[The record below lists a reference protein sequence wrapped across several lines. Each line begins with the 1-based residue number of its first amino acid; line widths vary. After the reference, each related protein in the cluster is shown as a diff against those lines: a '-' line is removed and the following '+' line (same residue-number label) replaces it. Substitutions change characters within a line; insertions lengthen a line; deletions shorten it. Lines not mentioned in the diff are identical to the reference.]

1 MKLFISKIYVSIF
14 RFLPYELNHFLA
26 KLFKKFHNLHID
38 SSYQNDFLCHL
49 SILNIKFKLWL
60 LGKDAQAQSVYRKLH
75 KTNSIYEY
83 QLIRILNDII
93 ETNRFKT
100 FLDIG
105 AFMGYFACFIGKKN
119 NDLQVHAIESNSN
132 YSEFIKRSLN
142 ENKLENVKVHNEIL
156 SNNEKKMFFHKEGV
170 YSENKL
176 NQFQNKTSTTLD
188 NLCKKNRINPEV
200 IKIDVHGA
208 EGLVL
213 RGSIS
218 ILKNNCKII
227 LLELHSDEYLNKFSQ
242 GDTRASIIKILLE
255 NDYSCLLVSSF
266 RDDNIQNKKISNK
279 PIKKINIDTNNL
291 DQILFDRNK
300 SDQLIIAHHKEI
312 DLKEFNCFNK

>member
-1 MKLFISKIYVSIF
+1 MKYYLIMRKKCFFTKKVFIQKI
-14 RFLPYELNHFLA
+14 
-26 KLFKKFHNLHID
+26 
-38 SSYQNDFLCHL
+38 
-49 SILNIKFKLWL
+49 
-60 LGKDAQAQSVYRKLH
+60 
-75 KTNSIYEY
+75 
-83 QLIRILNDII
+83 
-93 ETNRFKT
+93 
-100 FLDIG
+100 
-105 AFMGYFACFIGKKN
+105 
-119 NDLQVHAIESNSN
+119 
-132 YSEFIKRSLN
+132 
-142 ENKLENVKVHNEIL
+142 
-156 SNNEKKMFFHKEGV
+156 KM
-170 YSENKL
+170 

-242 GDTRASIIKILLE
+242 GDTRASIIKILLK